1 MDYLLLAPL
10 RSTLDVGASSW
21 GSHPFNLT
29 EDEMDDLDDDLFDDG
44 MIVSAGDVILPEPVA
59 PVEQI
64 TVVGENYEDAD
75 TGIDLWSSLQNR
87 NEPDGLEEPGDRVIT
102 PAEEYVREGNTVAP
116 DGTALSPNQIAK
128 PHIWRAG
135 DPKQPGSGKKK
146 TAANRINV
154 REIVSRLTSE
164 TMLSPIEVLFH
175 IMNANEE
182 SRHHLG
188 LRKSD
193 RISPN
198 LRAKCAQELLTYM
211 APKLKSVEVK
221 AGDDSKKGTG
231 IQIFLPSNDREQGE
245 VAEQPKIILP
255 EKDGIPV
262 PFSPEL
268 ASELIINDDDDG
280 PDWDDV

>member
-1 MDYLLLAPL
+1 M
-10 RSTLDVGASSW
+10 
-21 GSHPFNLT
+21 NN
-29 EDEMDDLDDDLFDDG
+29 LDDDLFDDG
-44 MIVSAGDVILPEPVA
+44 MIVSAGDVIPELAV

-64 TVVGENYEDAD
+64 TVVGANYEDAD
-75 TGIDLWSSLQNR
+75 TGLDLWSSLQSR
-87 NEPDGLEEPGDRVIT
+87 SEVDGLEEPGDRAVT
-102 PAEEYVREGNTVAP
+102 PPEEYVREGNPVAP
-116 DGTALSPNQIAK
+116 DGSALTANQIAH
-128 PHIWRAG
+128 PHLWRAG
-135 DPKQPGSGKKK
+135 DKRNIALTPEQKATRERNNKAK
-146 TAANRINV
+146 ANRINV
-154 REIVSRLTSE
+154 REMVAKLTSE

-221 AGDDSKKGTG
+221 AGDDGKKGTG
-231 IQIFLPSNDREQGE
+231 IQIFLPSNDREQGD
-245 VAEQPKIILP
+245 VAEQPKIVLP
-255 EKDGIPV
+255 EKDGVPV

-268 ASELIINDDDDG
+268 AAQLIIDDDEEMS
-280 PDWDDV
+280 DWAEV